1 LLYEQSKKIEQLQAM
16 ANAPEESL
24 KKIMAKEI
32 LTHDNPINFFA
43 LVKKFGLDTLYHYED
58 LEDEQIEEFYVTY
71 SKEIEEIQQENK
83 VQHQTEKDRSWFALE
98 KTTEKISKDLD
109 LER

>member
-1 LLYEQSKKIEQLQAM
+1 MNNQEKIEQLQAM
-16 ANAPEESL
+16 ANASEDSL
-24 KKIMAKEI
+24 KKFMAKEI
-32 LTHDNPINFFA
+32 LTHDNPLNFFT
-43 LVKKFGLDTLYHYED
+43 LVKKFGLETLYHYED
-58 LEDEQIEEFYVTY
+58 LEDEQIEEFYSTY

-83 VQHQTEKDRSWFALE
+83 VQHQAEKDRSWFALE

>member
-1 LLYEQSKKIEQLQAM
+1 MNNQEKIEQLQAM
-16 ANAPEESL
+16 ANASEDSL
-24 KKIMAKEI
+24 KKFMAKEI
-32 LTHDNPINFFA
+32 LTHDNPLNFFT
-43 LVKKFGLDTLYHYED
+43 LVKKFGLETLYHYED
-58 LEDEQIEEFYVTY
+58 LEDEQIEEFYITY

-83 VQHQTEKDRSWFALE
+83 VQLQTDKDRSWFALE

>member
-1 LLYEQSKKIEQLQAM
+1 MLLNLPELNIEAHRW
-16 ANAPEESL
+16 E
-24 KKIMAKEI
+24 
-32 LTHDNPINFFA
+32 
-43 LVKKFGLDTLYHYED
+43 
-58 LEDEQIEEFYVTY
+58 IEEFYSTY

>member
-1 LLYEQSKKIEQLQAM
+1 MNNQEKIEQLQAM

-32 LTHDNPINFFA
+32 LTHDNPLNFFT
-43 LVKKFGLDTLYHYED
+43 LVKKFGLETLYHYED
-58 LEDEQIEEFYVTY
+58 LEDEQIEEFYITY
-71 SKEIEEIQQENK
+71 SKEIEQLLQESK
-83 VQHQTEKDRSWFALE
+83 VQHQTDKDRWWFALE
-98 KTTEKISKDLD
+98 KTTEKICKDLD

>member
-1 LLYEQSKKIEQLQAM
+1 MNDKEKLDQLQSIAD
-16 ANAPEESL
+16 NPNDSL
-24 KKIMAKEI
+24 KKFMAKEI
-32 LTHDNPINFFA
+32 LTHDNPLNFFA
-43 LVKKFGLDTLYHYED
+43 LVKKFGLETLYHYED
-58 LEDEQIEEFYVTY
+58 LEDEQIEEFYSTY

>member
-1 LLYEQSKKIEQLQAM
+1 MNDKEKLDSLQSIVD
-16 ANAPEESL
+16 NPNDSL
-24 KKIMAKEI
+24 KQFMAKEI
-32 LTHDNPINFFA
+32 LTHDNPLNFFA
-43 LVKKFGLDTLYHYED
+43 LVKKFGLETLYHYED
-58 LEDEQIEEFYVTY
+58 LEDEQIEEFYSTY

>member
-1 LLYEQSKKIEQLQAM
+1 MNNQEKIEQLQAM
-16 ANAPEESL
+16 ANASEDSL
-24 KKIMAKEI
+24 KKFMAKEI
-32 LTHDNPINFFA
+32 LTHDNPLNFFA
-43 LVKKFGLDTLYHYED
+43 LVKKFGLETLYHYED
-58 LEDEQIEEFYVTY
+58 LEDEQIEEFYITY

-83 VQHQTEKDRSWFALE
+83 VQLQTDKDRSWFALA

>member
-1 LLYEQSKKIEQLQAM
+1 MNNQEKIEQLQAM
-16 ANAPEESL
+16 ANASEDSL
-24 KKIMAKEI
+24 KKFMAKEI
-32 LTHDNPINFFA
+32 LTHDNPLNFFT
-43 LVKKFGLDTLYHYED
+43 LVKKFGLETLYHYED
-58 LEDEQIEEFYVTY
+58 LEDEQIEEFYSTY

-83 VQHQTEKDRSWFALE
+83 VQHQTDKDRSWFALE

>member
-1 LLYEQSKKIEQLQAM
+1 MNDKEKIEQLQAM
-16 ANAPEESL
+16 ANASEDSL
-24 KKIMAKEI
+24 KKFMAKEI
-32 LTHDNPINFFA
+32 LTHDNPLNFFA
-43 LVKKFGLDTLYHYED
+43 LVKKFGLETLYHYED
-58 LEDEQIEEFYVTY
+58 LEDEQIEEFYITY

-83 VQHQTEKDRSWFALE
+83 VQLQTDKDRSWFALE

>member
-1 LLYEQSKKIEQLQAM
+1 MNDKEKIEQLQAM
-16 ANAPEESL
+16 ANASEDCL
-24 KKIMAKEI
+24 KKFMAKEI
-32 LTHDNPINFFA
+32 LTHDNPLNFFA
-43 LVKKFGLDTLYHYED
+43 LVKKFGLETLYHYED
-58 LEDEQIEEFYVTY
+58 LEDEQIEEFYITY

-98 KTTEKISKDLD
+98 KTTEKICKDLD